1 MDYSLSLMFSAQGFA
16 NTAWAYAKAVQSDA
30 PLPRTLARVAERRV
44 GDISAQEPANTVWL
58 YAKGQLSDAPL
69 FVVLV
74 MVAERRGGDFSAQER
89 PRTVFFVVFSPL
101 DPPGIPW
108 GPRND

>member
-1 MDYSLSLMFSAQGFA
+1 M
-16 NTAWAYAKAVQSDA
+16 WAHAKAVQSDA
-30 PLPRTLARVAERRV
+30 PLLGMLARVTERRV

-74 MVAERRGGDFSAQER
+74 MVAERRGLAYAKAVQSDA
-89 PRTVFFVVFSPL
+89 PL
-101 DPPGIPW
+101 LRALARVSI
-108 GPRND
+108 RIIFETE